1 MKKKI
6 IISLTALLLFCITA
20 FSQQF
25 NQEYIDSLIKSS
37 AQAQV
42 ARTSKFVLVGY
53 TSVTAKFNKEDGAAF
68 NNLVFN
74 PIFLWQPHKN
84 IIIEA
89 EMETEIEGTET
100 KIDMGYANASFFLN
114 KYLTVRT
121 GKFISPF
128 GIFQDRLHPSW
139 INKLPTVPVG
149 TGEDELGVGPTSEI
163 GIDFRGGIPL
173 GSSKMNYSVFFS
185 NGAQLITDPA
195 DPDKQGTL
203 LYGSVETI
211 NKKFTAG
218 GRLGL
223 LPFSN
228 SSLEIGFSYRN
239 GNVGDKN
246 SVYKSVGS
254 QMYALDLTYVKQL
267 DFIKGMF
274 DVKAQWNKVNV
285 DKAEYIDPDD
295 PTGATL
301 YTFDNK
307 RNSVFAQAAYRPS
320 MSQSKFLKK
329 TEIVFRYAGFNPPDG
344 AKDLEKIKQ
353 YTYGINYW
361 INWRTAVKL
370 AYQSQ
375 KNDNAFLVQFA
386 VGF

>member
-1 MKKKI
+1 MKKKMFI
-6 IISLTALLLFCITA
+6 TLAGFLIYSATA
-20 FSQQF
+20 FGQLF
-25 NQEYIDSLIKSS
+25 NQEAIDSLIKSS
-37 AQAQV
+37 VQAQV
-42 ARTSKFVLVGY
+42 ARTSKFALVGY
-53 TSVTAKFNKEDGAAF
+53 TSVSAKFNKEEGASF

-84 IIIEA
+84 IVIEA

-100 KIDMGYANASFFLN
+100 SIDMGYANASFFLN
-114 KYLTVRT
+114 RYITVRA

-163 GIDFRGGIPL
+163 GIDVRGGVPL
-173 GSSKMNYSVFFS
+173 GTAKMNYSVYVA
-185 NGAQLITDPA
+185 NGAQLITATGEPE
-195 DPDKQGTL
+195 KQGTL
-203 LYGSVETI
+203 EYGSVEATS
-211 NKKFTAG
+211 KKLTAG

-228 SSLEIGFSYRN
+228 SSLEVGVSYRN

-246 SVYKSVGS
+246 SDYKNVVAK
-254 QMYALDLTYVKQL
+254 MYALDLTYVKQL
-267 DFIKGMF
+267 DFIKGLF

-295 PTGATL
+295 PTGNTL

-307 RNSVFAQAAYRPS
+307 RSSFFTQAAYRPS
-320 MSQSKFLKK
+320 MAQSKFLKK
-329 TEIVFRYAGFNPPDG
+329 TELVFRYAGFTPPDG
-344 AKDLEKIKQ
+344 AKDLEEIKQ
-353 YTYGINYW
+353 STYGINYW
-361 INWRTAVKL
+361 FTWRTAFKA

-375 KNDNAFLVQFA
+375 KDNNAFYVQVA

>member
-1 MKKKI
+1 MRKKI
-6 IISLTALLLFCITA
+6 LIQFAGLLFFSAAA

-37 AQAQV
+37 TQTQV
-42 ARTSKFVLVGY
+42 ARTSKFALVGY
-53 TSVTAKFNKEDGAAF
+53 TSVSAKFNKADGAAF

-84 IIIEA
+84 IVIEA
-89 EMETEIEGTET
+89 EMETEIEGSET

-173 GSSKMNYSVFFS
+173 GSAKMNYSVFFA
-185 NGAQLITDPA
+185 NGAQLITDPGE
-195 DPDKQGTL
+195 PEKQGTL
-203 LYGSVETI
+203 TYGNAETI
-211 NKKFTAG
+211 NKKLTGG
-218 GRLGL
+218 GRVGF
-223 LPFSN
+223 LPLSN
-228 SSLEIGFSYRN
+228 SSLEVGFSYRN

-246 SVYKSVGS
+246 SAYKAIGS

-267 DFIKGMF
+267 DFIKGLL

-285 DKAEYIDPDD
+285 DKADYTDPDD
-295 PTGATL
+295 PTGNTQ

-307 RNSVFAQAAYRPS
+307 RNSFFTQAAYRPS

-329 TEIVFRYAGFNPPDG
+329 TELVFRYSGFNPHTG
-344 AKDLEKIKQ
+344 AKDLEEIKQ
-353 YTYGINYW
+353 YTYGFNYW
-361 INWRTAVKL
+361 FTWRTAFKA

-375 KNDNAFLVQFA
+375 KDNNAFFLQVA

>member
-6 IISLTALLLFCITA
+6 LIQFTGLLLFSATA

-42 ARTSKFVLVGY
+42 ARTSKFTLVGY
-53 TSVTAKFNKEDGAAF
+53 TSVSAKFNKADGAAF

-74 PIFLWQPHKN
+74 PILLWQPHKN
-84 IIIEA
+84 ILIEA
-89 EMETEIEGTET
+89 EMETEIEGSET

-173 GSSKMNYSVFFS
+173 GSAKMNYSIFFA
-185 NGAQLITDPA
+185 NGAQLVTDPA
-195 DPDKQGTL
+195 EPGKQGTL
-203 LYGSVETI
+203 TYGNAETV
-211 NKKFTAG
+211 NKKLTGG
-218 GRLGL
+218 GRVGF
-223 LPFSN
+223 LPLSN
-228 SSLEIGFSYRN
+228 SSLEVGFSYRN

-246 SVYKSVGS
+246 SAYKSIGS

-285 DKAEYIDPDD
+285 DKADYTDPDD
-295 PTGATL
+295 PTGNTL
-301 YTFDNK
+301 YTFENK
-307 RNSVFAQAAYRPS
+307 RSSFFTQAAYRPS

-329 TEIVFRYAGFNPPDG
+329 TELVFRYAGFNPPTG
-344 AKDLEKIKQ
+344 AKGLEEIKQ

-361 INWRTAVKL
+361 FTWRTAFKA

-375 KNDNAFLVQFA
+375 KDNNAFFLQVA

>member
-1 MKKKI
+1 MKREI
-6 IISLTALLLFCITA
+6 LIQFAALLLFSAVA
-20 FSQQF
+20 FSQQY

-37 AQAQV
+37 SQAQV
-42 ARTSKFVLVGY
+42 ARTSKFALVGY
-53 TSVTAKFNKEDGAAF
+53 TSVSAKFSKADGASF

-74 PIFLWQPHKN
+74 PILLWQPHKN
-84 IIIEA
+84 IVIEA

-163 GIDFRGGIPL
+163 GIDFRGGVPL
-173 GSSKMNYSVFFS
+173 SSSKMNYSVFLV

-195 DPDKQGTL
+195 DSSKQGTFT
-203 LYGSVETI
+203 YGNAVAIS
-211 NKKFTAG
+211 KKLTVG

-228 SSLEIGFSYRN
+228 SSLELGVSFRS

-246 SVYKSVGS
+246 STYKNVSA

-267 DFIKGMF
+267 DFIKGLF

-285 DKAEYIDPDD
+285 DKAEYIDPND
-295 PTGATL
+295 PTGNTL

-307 RNSVFAQAAYRPS
+307 RSSLFTQAAYRPS
-320 MSQSKFLKK
+320 MSPSKFLKK
-329 TEIVFRYAGFNPPDG
+329 TELVFRYAGFNPPDG
-344 AKDLEKIKQ
+344 AKDLGKIKQ
-353 YTYGINYW
+353 YTYGVNYW
-361 INWRTAVKL
+361 FTWRTALKA

-375 KNDNAFLVQFA
+375 KDNNDFFLQVA

>member
-285 DKAEYIDPDD
+285 DKAEYIDPGD
-295 PTGATL
+295 PTGNTL
-301 YTFDNK
+301 YTFENK
-307 RNSVFAQAAYRPS
+307 RSSFFTQAAYRPS

-329 TEIVFRYAGFNPPDG
+329 TELVFRYAGFNPPTG
-344 AKDLEKIKQ
+344 AKGLEEIKQ

-361 INWRTAVKL
+361 FTWRTAFKA

-375 KNDNAFLVQFA
+375 KDSNAFFLQVA

>member
-6 IISLTALLLFCITA
+6 LIQFAGLLLLSATA

-37 AQAQV
+37 AQSQV
-42 ARTSKFVLVGY
+42 ARTSKFAIVGY
-53 TSVTAKFNKEDGAAF
+53 TSVSAKFNKEDGAAF

-74 PIFLWQPHKN
+74 PILLWQPHKN
-84 IIIEA
+84 IVIEA
-89 EMETEIEGTET
+89 EMETEIEGSET

-149 TGEDELGVGPTSEI
+149 TGEDALGVGPTSEI

-173 GSSKMNYSVFFS
+173 GSAKMNYSIFFA
-185 NGAQLITDPA
+185 NGAQLITDPT
-195 DPDKQGTL
+195 DPGKQGTL
-203 LYGSVETI
+203 TYGNAETI
-211 NKKFTAG
+211 NKKLTGG
-218 GRLGL
+218 GRVGF
-223 LPFSN
+223 LPLSN
-228 SSLEIGFSYRN
+228 SSLEVGFSYRN

-246 SVYKSVGS
+246 SAYKFIGS

-285 DKAEYIDPDD
+285 DKAEYIDPGD
-295 PTGATL
+295 PTGNTL
-301 YTFDNK
+301 YTFENK
-307 RNSVFAQAAYRPS
+307 RSSFFTQAAYRPS

-329 TEIVFRYAGFNPPDG
+329 TELVFRYAGFNPPTG
-344 AKDLEKIKQ
+344 AKGLEEIKQ

-361 INWRTAVKL
+361 FTWRTAFKA

-375 KNDNAFLVQFA
+375 KDSNAFFLQVA

>member
-1 MKKKI
+1 MKKKFLI
-6 IISLTALLLFCITA
+6 QFAGLLLFSATA
-20 FSQQF
+20 FSQQY
-25 NQEYIDSLIKSS
+25 NQENIDSLIQSKV
-37 AQAQV
+37 QTQV
-42 ARTSKFVLVGY
+42 ARNSKFLISGY
-53 TSVTAKFNKEDGAAF
+53 TNMTARFSKEQSSFSNIGF
-68 NNLVFN
+68 VPILLWKPHQNILV
-74 PIFLWQPHKN
+74 
-84 IIIEA
+84 EA
-89 EMETEIEGTET
+89 EVETGLKGSETSIEL
-100 KIDMGYANASFFLN
+100 GYADVSFFLN

-139 INKLPTVPVG
+139 INKLPTFPVG
-149 TGEDELGVGPTSEI
+149 TGEDELGVGPTSEV

-173 GSSKMNYSVFFS
+173 GSSKMNYSVFLS
-185 NGAQLITDPA
+185 NGAQLITDQGIPS
-195 DPDKQGTL
+195 KQGTL
-203 LYGSVETI
+203 SYGNADAIS
-211 NKKFTAG
+211 KKLTAG

-228 SSLEIGFSYRN
+228 SSLEIGVSFRS

-246 SVYKSVGS
+246 SVYKNIGAT
-254 QMYALDLTYVKQL
+254 MYALDLTYVKQL

-295 PTGATL
+295 PTGNTL
-301 YTFDNK
+301 YTFENK
-307 RNSVFAQAAYRPS
+307 RSSFFTQGAYRPS

-329 TEIVFRYAGFNPPDG
+329 TELVFRYAGFNPPDG
-344 AKDLEKIKQ
+344 AKDLTKIKQ

-361 INWRTAVKL
+361 VNWRTAVKL
-370 AYQSQ
+370 AYQNQ

>member
-6 IISLTALLLFCITA
+6 LIQFAGLLLFSATA
-20 FSQQF
+20 FSQQY
-25 NQEYIDSLIKSS
+25 NQENIDSLIQSK

-42 ARTSKFVLVGY
+42 ARNSKFLISGY
-53 TSVTAKFNKEDGAAF
+53 TNMTARFSKEQSSFANIGF
-68 NNLVFN
+68 VPILLWKPHQNILV
-74 PIFLWQPHKN
+74 
-84 IIIEA
+84 EA
-89 EMETEIEGTET
+89 ELETGLEGSETSIEL
-100 KIDMGYANASFFLN
+100 GYADVSFFLN

-139 INKLPTVPVG
+139 INKLPTFPVG
-149 TGEDELGVGPTSEI
+149 TGEDELGVGPTSEV

-173 GSSKMNYSVFFS
+173 GSSKMNYSVFLS
-185 NGAQLITDPA
+185 NGAQLITDQGIPS
-195 DPDKQGTL
+195 KQGTL
-203 LYGSVETI
+203 SYGNADAIS
-211 NKKFTAG
+211 KKLTAG

-228 SSLEIGFSYRN
+228 SSLELGVSFRS

-246 SVYKSVGS
+246 SVYKSIDAR
-254 QMYALDLTYVKQL
+254 MYAFDLTYVKQL
-267 DFIKGMF
+267 DFIKGVF

-295 PTGATL
+295 PTGNTL
-301 YTFDNK
+301 YTFENK
-307 RNSVFAQAAYRPS
+307 RSSFFTQAAYRPS
-320 MSQSKFLKK
+320 MAQSKFLKK
-329 TEIVFRYAGFNPPDG
+329 TELVFRYAGFTPPDG
-344 AKDLEKIKQ
+344 AKDLAKIKQ

-361 INWRTAVKL
+361 VNWRTVVKL
-370 AYQSQ
+370 AYQNQ

>member
-6 IISLTALLLFCITA
+6 SIALMSLLFIA
-20 FSQQF
+20 SASFAQQY
-25 NQEYIDSLIKSS
+25 NEEYIDSLIKSR
-37 AQAQV
+37 AVAQV
-42 ARTSKFVLVGY
+42 ARTSKFVIVGY
-53 TSVTAKFNKEDGAAF
+53 TSIGAKFNKEEGASF

-74 PIFLWQPHKN
+74 PILLWKPHKD
-84 IIIEA
+84 ILIEA
-89 EMETEIEGTET
+89 ELETEIEGTET

-114 KYLTVRT
+114 KYLTVRA

-139 INKLPTVPVG
+139 INKLPTVPIG

-163 GIDFRGGIPL
+163 GVDFRGGLPL
-173 GSSKMNYSVFFS
+173 GSSKMNYSVFLA
-185 NGAQLITDPA
+185 NGAQLITDQA
-195 DPDKQGTL
+195 DPSKQGTL
-203 LYGSVETI
+203 TYGNAEAI
-211 NKKFTAG
+211 NKKLTVG

-223 LPFSN
+223 LPLSN
-228 SSLEIGFSYRN
+228 SSLEVGVSYRN

-246 SVYKSVGS
+246 SVYKSVAS

-267 DFIKGMF
+267 DFIKGLF

-285 DKAEYIDPDD
+285 DNAEYIDPND
-295 PTGATL
+295 PTGNTT
-301 YTFDNK
+301 YTFENK
-307 RNSVFAQAAYRPS
+307 RSSIFTQAAYRPT
-320 MSQSKFLKK
+320 MLQSKFFKK
-329 TEIVFRYAGFNPPDG
+329 TELVFRYAKFTPPTG
-344 AKDLEKIKQ
+344 AKDLEEVKQ

-361 INWRTAVKL
+361 FTWRTVLKA

-375 KNDNAFLVQFA
+375 KDNNTFFVQVS

>member
-6 IISLTALLLFCITA
+6 LTQFAGLLLFSTVA
-20 FSQQF
+20 FSQQY

-42 ARTSKFVLVGY
+42 ARTSKFAVVGY
-53 TSVTAKFNKEDGAAF
+53 TSVSAKFNKEDGAAF

-84 IIIEA
+84 IVIEA
-89 EMETEIEGTET
+89 EMETEIEGSET

-114 KYLTVRT
+114 KYIILRT

-173 GSSKMNYSVFFS
+173 GSAKMNYSLFFA

-195 DPDKQGTL
+195 EPEKQGTL
-203 LYGSVETI
+203 TYGNAETI
-211 NKKFTAG
+211 NKKLTMG
-218 GRLGL
+218 GRVGF
-223 LPFSN
+223 LPLSN
-228 SSLEIGFSYRN
+228 SSLEVGFSYRN
-239 GNVGDKN
+239 GDVGDKN

-267 DFIKGMF
+267 DFIKGLF

-285 DKAEYIDPDD
+285 DNAEYIDPDD
-295 PTGATL
+295 PTGSTL
-301 YTFDNK
+301 YTFENK
-307 RNSVFAQAAYRPS
+307 RKSFFTQAAYRPS
-320 MSQSKFLKK
+320 MSPNKFLKK
-329 TEIVFRYAGFNPPDG
+329 TELVFRYAGFTPPDG

-353 YTYGINYW
+353 YTYGLNYW
-361 INWRTAVKL
+361 FTWRTAVKL

-375 KNDNAFLVQFA
+375 KNNNAFLVQFA

>member
-6 IISLTALLLFCITA
+6 LIQFAGLLLFSATA

-42 ARTSKFVLVGY
+42 ARTSKFAIVGY
-53 TSVTAKFNKEDGAAF
+53 TSVSAKFNKEDGAAF
-68 NNLVFN
+68 NNLIFN
-74 PIFLWQPHKN
+74 PILLWQPHKN
-84 IIIEA
+84 IVIEA
-89 EMETEIEGTET
+89 EMETEIEGSET

-114 KYLTVRT
+114 KYLTLRT

-173 GSSKMNYSVFFS
+173 GSAKMNYSIFFA
-185 NGAQLITDPA
+185 NGAQLITDPT
-195 DPDKQGTL
+195 DPGKQGTL
-203 LYGSVETI
+203 TYGNAETI
-211 NKKFTAG
+211 NKKLTGG
-218 GRLGL
+218 GRVGF
-223 LPFSN
+223 LPLSN
-228 SSLEIGFSYRN
+228 SSLEVGFSYRN

-246 SVYKSVGS
+246 SAYKSIGS

-267 DFIKGMF
+267 DFIKGLL

-285 DKAEYIDPDD
+285 DRADYTDPDD
-295 PTGATL
+295 PTGNTL

-307 RNSVFAQAAYRPS
+307 RNSFFTQAAYRPS

-329 TEIVFRYAGFNPPDG
+329 TELVFRYAGFNPPTG
-344 AKDLEKIKQ
+344 AKGLEEIKQ

-361 INWRTAVKL
+361 FTWRTAFKA

-375 KNDNAFLVQFA
+375 KNNNAFFLQVA

>member
-6 IISLTALLLFCITA
+6 LTQFAGLLLFSAAA
-20 FSQQF
+20 FGQQF

-42 ARTSKFVLVGY
+42 ARTSKFAVVGY
-53 TSVTAKFNKEDGAAF
+53 TSVSAKFNKEDGAAF

-84 IIIEA
+84 IVIEA
-89 EMETEIEGTET
+89 EMETEIEGSET

-114 KYLTVRT
+114 KYITLRT

-173 GSSKMNYSVFFS
+173 GSAKMNYSLFFA

-195 DPDKQGTL
+195 EPEKQGTL
-203 LYGSVETI
+203 TYGNAETI
-211 NKKFTAG
+211 NKKLTMG
-218 GRLGL
+218 GRVGF
-223 LPFSN
+223 LPLSN
-228 SSLEIGFSYRN
+228 SSLEVGFSYRN
-239 GNVGDKN
+239 GDVGDKN

-267 DFIKGMF
+267 DFIKGLF

-285 DKAEYIDPDD
+285 DNAEYIDPDD
-295 PTGATL
+295 PTGNTL
-301 YTFDNK
+301 YTFENK
-307 RNSVFAQAAYRPS
+307 RKSFFTQAAYRPS
-320 MSQSKFLKK
+320 MSPNKFLKK
-329 TEIVFRYAGFNPPDG
+329 TELVFRYAGFTPPDG

-353 YTYGINYW
+353 YTYGLNYW
-361 INWRTAVKL
+361 FTWRTAVKL

-375 KNDNAFLVQFA
+375 KNNNAFLVQFA

>member
-1 MKKKI
+1 MIKKI
-6 IISLTALLLFCITA
+6 LTQFAGLLLFSTLA

-25 NQEYIDSLIKSS
+25 NQDYIDSLIKSS
-37 AQAQV
+37 SQAQV
-42 ARTSKFVLVGY
+42 ARASKFAIVGY
-53 TSVTAKFNKEDGAAF
+53 TSVSAKFSKADGAAF

-84 IIIEA
+84 IVIEA

-114 KYLTVRT
+114 KYITLRA

-128 GIFQDRLHPSW
+128 GIFQDRLHPTW

-149 TGEDELGVGPTSEI
+149 TGEDELGIGPTSEI
-163 GIDFRGGIPL
+163 GIDVRGGVPL
-173 GSSKMNYSVFFS
+173 GSSKMNYSLYVA
-185 NGAQLITDPA
+185 NGAQLITDPSE
-195 DPDKQGTL
+195 PGKQGTL
-203 LYGSVETI
+203 AYASTETI
-211 NKKFTAG
+211 NKKLTAG

-223 LPFSN
+223 LPLSN
-228 SSLEIGFSYRN
+228 SSLEVGVSYRN

-246 SVYKSVGS
+246 SVYKNVGS

-267 DFIKGMF
+267 DFIKGLF
-274 DVKAQWNKVNV
+274 DVKAQWNKVNI

-295 PTGATL
+295 PTGNTL

-307 RNSVFAQAAYRPS
+307 RSSFFTQAAYRPS
-320 MSQSKFLKK
+320 MAQSKFLKK
-329 TEIVFRYAGFNPPDG
+329 TELVFRYAGFNPPDG
-344 AKDLEKIKQ
+344 AKDLEEIKQ

-361 INWRTAVKL
+361 FTWRTAFKA

-375 KNDNAFLVQFA
+375 KDNSAFFLQIA